1 MDATDTAAVIP
12 VIAIDG
18 PSGTGKGTLCQRL
31 ATALGWHFL
40 DSGVLYRLVGY
51 LALKRGVGLDE
62 AAALGR
68 LAAALP
74 VEFRATAGGAE
85 IFLEGER
92 VTERVREET
101 ISAAASRVAAWPEV
115 RAALLARQRALRRAP
130 GLVADGR
137 DMGTV
142 VFPDAALKIFLTASP
157 EIRAERRYK
166 QLKSK
171 GIDVS
176 LAPLLEDIRTRDER
190 DAQRA
195 VAPLKPAPDAEI
207 LDTTQLGIAEVE
219 DLVKRMM
226 RTRGLV

>member
-1 MDATDTAAVIP
+1 VVP
-12 VIAIDG
+12 VVAIDG

-31 ATALGWHFL
+31 AAACGWHFL

-51 LALKRGVGLDE
+51 LAVKRGISLDD
-62 AAALGR
+62 AGALGS

-74 VEFRATAGGAE
+74 VEFRADADGIA
-85 IFLEGER
+85 ILLDGEC
-92 VTERVREET
+92 VTDRVRDEAVGT
-101 ISAAASRVAAWPEV
+101 AASRVAAWPAV
-115 RAALLARQRALRRAP
+115 RTALLARQRAMRRAP
-130 GLVADGR
+130 GLIADGR

-142 VFPDAALKIFLTASP
+142 VFPDAALKVFLTASP
-157 EIRAERRYK
+157 EIRAERRYN
-166 QLKSK
+166 QLKGK

-219 DLVKRMM
+219 DRVKRMM
-226 RTRGLV
+226 RARGLA